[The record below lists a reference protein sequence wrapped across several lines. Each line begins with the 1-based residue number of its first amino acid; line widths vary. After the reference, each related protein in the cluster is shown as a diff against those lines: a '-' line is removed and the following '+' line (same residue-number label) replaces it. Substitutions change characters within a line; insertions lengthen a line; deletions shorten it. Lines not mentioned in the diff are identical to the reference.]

1 MVLMINC
8 TRIISNET
16 CSPLLPKLQYVDRRC
31 VIAYLI
37 EERYPLFEKTS
48 LFLEYLLCCRLRD
61 VEVDFESKTFKGI
74 SNIHLTLHEFEREK
88 NIYCE

>member
-1 MVLMINC
+1 MIEMKKLYKENF
-8 TRIISNET
+8 EWDLYY
-16 CSPLLPKLQYVDRRC
+16 PLLTNLQYVDRRC
-31 VIAYLI
+31 VIAFLI

-74 SNIHLTLHEFEREK
+74 
-88 NIYCE
+88 